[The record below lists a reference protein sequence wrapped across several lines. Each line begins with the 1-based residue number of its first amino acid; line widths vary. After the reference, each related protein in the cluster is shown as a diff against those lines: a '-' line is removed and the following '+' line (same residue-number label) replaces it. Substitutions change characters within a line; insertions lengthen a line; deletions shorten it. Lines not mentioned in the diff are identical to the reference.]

1 MQNSAMC
8 MIGVMAKAPRAGRSK
23 TRLCPPLLPEQAAA
37 LSAAF
42 LRDITENL
50 TRAGR
55 LAPISR
61 CIAFAPAGDEALFA
75 GHLAADTKLILAD
88 GSVPAPPDVTGFGLC
103 LLHAIQGMLADG
115 YGAAC
120 VLNSDSPTL
129 PTFVLAQAAAELLRP
144 GERMVLGPA
153 DDGGYYLLGMTHAHA
168 HLFADI
174 AWSTAGVAAATRQRA
189 RTLGLDIVE
198 LPTWYDVDDVSAL
211 ARLQQQIADGCS
223 VAGLRPYEAPATA
236 AALRRLGLAG
246 TDRVVVA

>member
-1 MQNSAMC
+1 M
-8 MIGVMAKAPRAGRSK
+8 
-23 TRLCPPLLPEQAAA
+23 LLAVLLGLDIALLASTPHAAA
-37 LSAAF
+37 LLGALAPFGIVGFAAF
-42 LRDITENL
+42 VGLGYPYLKAQRALLRF
-50 TRAGR
+50 GW
-55 LAPISR
+55 
-61 CIAFAPAGDEALFA
+61 GLFA
-75 GHLAADTKLILAD
+75 GHLAAGTKLILAD

-211 ARLQQQIADGCS
+211 AQLQQQIADGRS

-246 TDRVVVA
+246 TDRVVAA